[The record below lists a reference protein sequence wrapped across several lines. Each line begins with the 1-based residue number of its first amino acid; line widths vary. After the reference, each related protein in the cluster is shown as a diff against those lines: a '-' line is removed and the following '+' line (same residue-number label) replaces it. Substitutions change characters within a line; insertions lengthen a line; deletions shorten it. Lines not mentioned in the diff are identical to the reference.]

1 MIPYGRHYLDED
13 DIKAVTDL
21 MRSGASLTQGPKVEE
36 FERAVADYVGAKY
49 AVAVSSATA
58 GLHIAAVAAG
68 VKPGAALVTSPITF
82 IASSNAALYAGGTP
96 LFADIDTATVNMSP
110 ASLAAVLRAHPETKA
125 IVPVHFGG
133 LPCDMPAIRAE
144 ADKVGAVIIE
154 DAAHALGGHY
164 PDGSKIGSN
173 SHGHMTV
180 FSFHPVKAVAA
191 GEGGIVTTNDEGYYR
206 HMLRLR
212 SHGINKLDDPFELP
226 DQAGPQDN
234 PDPWYY
240 EMQELGFHYRITDIQ
255 CALALSQLGKLDRFI
270 ARRRQ
275 LAEAYDAAFADFSH
289 LRPAQAG
296 SRELSGHHLYVLR
309 IKFDEIGVSR
319 AELMRKLR
327 ERDIGSQVH
336 YIPVPAQP
344 VYRKLQM
351 RPEDYPNSMDYYG
364 ECLSIPLFYSLTD
377 EQQQDVVA
385 ALREL
390 VG

>member
-13 DIKAVTDL
+13 DIQAVTQL

-96 LFADIDTATVNMSP
+96 LFADIDPGTVNMSP
-110 ASLAAVLRAHPETKA
+110 ASLGAVLRAHPETKA
-125 IVPVHFGG
+125 IVPVHFAG

-144 ADKVGAVIIE
+144 ADRTGAVIIE
-154 DAAHALGGHY
+154 DAAHALGGQY

-173 SHGHMTV
+173 SYGHMTV

-226 DQAGPQDN
+226 EQAGPLDN
-234 PDPWYY
+234 FDPWYY

-255 CALALSQLGKLDRFI
+255 CALALSQLGKLDKFI
-270 ARRRQ
+270 ARRRE
-275 LAEAYDAAFADFSH
+275 LAEAYDAAFSDFAH
-289 LRPAQAG
+289 LLPAQAEG
-296 SRELSGHHLYVLR
+296 RELSGHHLYVLR
-309 IKFDEIGVSR
+309 IKFDEIGHTR
-319 AELMRKLR
+319 AELMRELR
-327 ERDIGSQVH
+327 QRGIGTQVH

-344 VYRKLQM
+344 VYRKLQL
-351 RPEDYPNSMDYYG
+351 RPEDYPNALAYYQ

-377 EQQQDVVA
+377 AQQQDIVA
-385 ALREL
+385 ALQEL

>member
-13 DIKAVTDL
+13 DIRAVTDL
-21 MRSGASLTQGPKVEE
+21 LRSGDSLTQGPRVEA
-36 FERAVADYVGAKY
+36 FEQTVAEYVGAKY

-58 GLHIAAVAAG
+58 GLHIAAIAAG
-68 VKPGAALVTSPITF
+68 VKPGSALVTSPITF
-82 IASSNAALYAGGTP
+82 VASSNAALYAGGTA
-96 LFADIDTATVNMSP
+96 LFADIDPSTVNMSP
-110 ASLAAVLRAHPETKA
+110 ASLREVLSAHPETKA
-125 IVPVHFGG
+125 IVPVHFAG

-144 ADKVGAVIIE
+144 ADRVGAIIIE

-191 GEGGIVTTNDEGYYR
+191 GEGGIITTNDEGYYR
-206 HMLRLR
+206 QLLRLR
-212 SHGINKLDDPFELP
+212 SHGINKLDDQFELP
-226 DQAGPQDN
+226 EQAGPADR

-255 CALALSQLGKLDRFI
+255 CALALSQMSKLDTFI
-270 ARRRQ
+270 TKRRQ
-275 LAEAYDAAFADFSH
+275 LAEAYDAAFADFAN
-289 LRPAQAG
+289 LGPAQVEG
-296 SRELSGHHLYVLR
+296 RELSGHHLYVLR
-309 IKFDEIGVSR
+309 INFDRIGLTR
-319 AELMRKLR
+319 AELMRELR
-327 ERDIGSQVH
+327 ERGIGSQVH
-336 YIPVPAQP
+336 YIPVPMQP
-344 VYRKLQM
+344 VYRKLQN
-351 RPEDYPNSMDYYG
+351 RPEDYPNALAFYR

-377 EQQQDVVA
+377 VQQQDVVA